1 MTRNPMGVRGA
12 RAAKP
17 PGSDVFV
24 LAGEEGA
31 E

>member
-1 MTRNPMGVRGA
+1 MTRGALGVRGA
-12 RAAKP
+12 CAAQP

-24 LAGEEGA
+24 LAGDEEV